1 MLEGIQSKKEVL
13 QAEYEQE
20 AARRCAYRLR
30 HGYIGKKPLVS
41 PHTEQSYL
49 CRIVRNADI
58 DLQEF
63 YSNKIRHKSPPVETL
78 LAFVNRFLGIKD
90 APEPAIRTVT
100 GTQTEPK
107 ELETKENETKETE
120 DKRLDCMSSTLDLL
134 SHQLSQ
140 CVHMIKQQN
149 ETLERIA
156 RLVTRITEEL

>member
-1 MLEGIQSKKEVL
+1 MSESIQSKKEVL

-49 CRIVRNADI
+49 CRIVRNAGL

-63 YSNKIRHKSPPVETL
+63 YSNKIRHKSPPIETL
-78 LAFVNRFLGIKD
+78 LTFVNRFLGIKD

-100 GTQTEPK
+100 GTQTEAK
-107 ELETKENETKETE
+107 ELETKETD